1 MQRLKVKELPG
12 FVRDPVTKA
21 LINTDRSAYDAHMLK
36 RQNIERKES
45 EIKELR
51 SEIEELKFLV
61 TQLTDKIN
69 G

>member
-36 RQNIERKES
+36 RQNIERKEL